1 MQKLMKNKT
10 SHFNYITLIIIV
22 ICLFSST
29 QLSFAQ
35 SNAQELLKNIQEK
48 FNSINDLTAELT
60 QSVNSK
66 VNLKGKVYFKKENH
80 LRFEFKNILIVSDG
94 ETSWNYNQ
102 KDNKVVITDYE
113 SEGNK
118 ILSIRQ
124 IIFEYPEDCELN
136 TFESEGEKVL
146 ELIPKADAFSFNSI
160 RLFIDNDY
168 LITKAFIDDPA
179 SGAIQIDLSNY
190 QLNKNLPDSYFQFS
204 PPEGSQVIDLR

>member
-1 MQKLMKNKT
+1 M
-10 SHFNYITLIIIV
+10 ITRIILATVFILISMSYSI
-22 ICLFSST
+22 
-29 QLSFAQ
+29 
-35 SNAQELLKNIQEK
+35 AQENANEVLKNIQEK

-60 QSVNSK
+60 QSINSK

-168 LITKAFIDDPA
+168 LITKALIDDPA